1 MVFANP
7 LYLLLLL
14 LIIPVVVWY
23 VLKQKR
29 MQASLQVS
37 TTQPFAK
44 MPRTYKIYLR
54 HFNFVL
60 RVLAVAFLII
70 ALARPQSTDN
80 WQNSST
86 EGVDIVLALD
96 ISGSMLARDF
106 KPDRVEA
113 AKDVAAQF
121 VSGREHDNI
130 GLVIFAGESFTM
142 CPMTTDHAVLLNLMK
157 DVHCGMVDDGTAIG
171 DGLATA
177 INRIKDGPA
186 KSKTIILLTDGTNN
200 AGDIAPATAA
210 QIAKSF
216 GIHVYTIGVG
226 TKGLA
231 PTPVQTPYG
240 ITYQNM
246 PVEMDEDALKQIAA
260 TADGKYFRATSKNVL
275 KGIFDE
281 IDKLG
286 QDFKGDPSSALLE
299 VLDPEQNSHF
309 HDNYVDLDFDL
320 SKILFIATANSLSEL
335 SQPLLDRMEIIE
347 INGYIQEEKIEIA
360 RKHLIPKQLAEHGFA
375 AKEIDFPKATIAK
388 MIDEYTRESGVR
400 QLDKTIAKVL
410 RRIARLKASNEEY
423 PTTIAP
429 EQLKEF
435 LGPQEYFRDKYE
447 GNEFAGVVT
456 GLAWTAVGGEI
467 LFVESSISKG
477 KGEKLTLTGNLGDV
491 MKESA
496 IIALQYLKAHS
507 QLFGID
513 YELFDKYNI
522 HIHVPEGAIPKDGPS
537 AGVTMVTSLVSTFTQ
552 RKVRPN
558 LAMTGEI
565 TLRGKVLPVGGIKE
579 KILAAKRAGIVDIVL
594 CKDNRKDVEEIK
606 ESYLKGLNFHYVNTI
621 KEVIDIAI
629 LPEKIDN
636 AMEL

>member
-14 LIIPVVVWY
+14 LIIPVIAWY
-23 VLKQKR
+23 ILKQKR
-29 MQASLQVS
+29 MQAALQVS
-37 TTQPFAK
+37 TTQPFDK

-60 RVLAVAFLII
+60 RVLAVVLLII
-70 ALARPQSTDN
+70 ALARPQSTDS

-246 PVEMDEDALKQIAA
+246 PVEMDEEALKQIAE
-260 TADGKYFRATSKNVL
+260 TADGKYFRATNKNVL
-275 KGIFDE
+275 KGIFEE
-281 IDKLG
+281 IDKLEKTKLTVKE
-286 QDFKGDPSSALLE
+286 FSVKEEEYTIWALMALLCLGLE
-299 VLDPEQNSHF
+299 IVLRHTLLKIFLKQKLIMFRFAQPEYLYLLIIVPILWGLFIYGRYRSRRNLAKYGNPSVLAPLMTDVSKYKPWIKFIIQQLAFIVIVFMLARPQFGSKLETVKKQGVEIMIALDVSNSMMAK
-309 HDNYVDLDFDL
+309 DIAPNRLEKAKMML
-320 SKILFIATANSLSEL
+320 SKLVDEL
-335 SQPLLDRMEIIE
+335 D
-347 INGYIQEEKIEIA
+347 NDKIG
-360 RKHLIPKQLAEHGFA
+360 LIVFAGDAYTQLP
-375 AKEIDFPKATIAK
+375 ITSDFVSAK
-388 MIDEYTRESGVR
+388 MFLNTINPNMVPTQGTAIGRAISTAMNSFTPNEGV
-400 QLDKTIAKVL
+400 DK
-410 RRIARLKASNEEY
+410 
-423 PTTIAP
+423 
-429 EQLKEF
+429 
-435 LGPQEYFRDKYE
+435 
-447 GNEFAGVVT
+447 
-456 GLAWTAVGGEI
+456 
-467 LFVESSISKG
+467 
-477 KGEKLTLTGNLGDV
+477 
-491 MKESA
+491 A
-496 IIALQYLKAHS
+496 IIVITDAENHEDDAVQWQKLR
-507 QLFGID
+507 
-513 YELFDKYNI
+513 
-522 HIHVPEGAIPKDGPS
+522 PK
-537 AGVTMVTSLVSTFTQ
+537 
-552 RKVRPN
+552 
-558 LAMTGEI
+558 
-565 TLRGKVLPVGGIKE
+565 
-579 KILAAKRAGIVDIVL
+579 KILK
-594 CKDNRKDVEEIK
+594 
-606 ESYLKGLNFHYVNTI
+606 
-621 KEVIDIAI
+621 
-629 LPEKIDN
+629 
-636 AMEL
+636 

>member
-14 LIIPVVVWY
+14 LIIPAVVWY
-23 VLKQKR
+23 ILKQKH
-29 MQASLQVS
+29 MQAPLQVS
-37 TTQPFAK
+37 TTQPFDK

-54 HFNFVL
+54 HFNFAL
-60 RVLAVAFLII
+60 RILAVAFLII

-106 KPDRVEA
+106 TPDRVEA

-246 PVEMDEDALKQIAA
+246 PVEMDEAALQQIAA
-260 TADGKYFRATSKNVL
+260 TADGKYFRATNKNVL
-275 KGIFDE
+275 KGIFSV
-281 IDKLG
+281 K
-286 QDFKGDPSSALLE
+286 
-299 VLDPEQNSHF
+299 
-309 HDNYVDLDFDL
+309 
-320 SKILFIATANSLSEL
+320 
-335 SQPLLDRMEIIE
+335 
-347 INGYIQEEKIEIA
+347 EE
-360 RKHLIPKQLAEHGFA
+360 
-375 AKEIDFPKATIAK
+375 
-388 MIDEYTRESGVR
+388 EYTRWA
-400 QLDKTIAKVL
+400 LLAL
-410 RRIARLKASNEEY
+410 LC
-423 PTTIAP
+423 
-429 EQLKEF
+429 
-435 LGPQEYFRDKYE
+435 LG
-447 GNEFAGVVT
+447 
-456 GLAWTAVGGEI
+456 LEI
-467 LFVESSISKG
+467 L
-477 KGEKLTLTGNLGDV
+477 LRQTL
-491 MKESA
+491 
-496 IIALQYLKAHS
+496 LK
-507 QLFGID
+507 
-513 YELFDKYNI
+513 NI
-522 HIHVPEGAIPKDGPS
+522 P
-537 AGVTMVTSLVSTFTQ
+537 
-552 RKVRPN
+552 
-558 LAMTGEI
+558 
-565 TLRGKVLPVGGIKE
+565 
-579 KILAAKRAGIVDIVL
+579 
-594 CKDNRKDVEEIK
+594 
-606 ESYLKGLNFHYVNTI
+606 
-621 KEVIDIAI
+621 
-629 LPEKIDN
+629 
-636 AMEL
+636 

>member
-14 LIIPVVVWY
+14 LIIPIIAWY

-29 MQASLQVS
+29 MQAALQVS
-37 TTQPFAK
+37 TTQPFDK

-60 RVLAVAFLII
+60 RVLAVVLLII
-70 ALARPQSTDN
+70 ALARPQSTDS

-246 PVEMDEDALKQIAA
+246 PVEMDEEALKQIAE
-260 TADGKYFRATSKNVL
+260 TADGKYFRATNKNVL
-275 KGIFDE
+275 KGIFEE
-281 IDKLG
+281 IDKLEKTKLTVKE
-286 QDFKGDPSSALLE
+286 FSVKEEEYTIWALMALLC
-299 VLDPEQNSHF
+299 LG
-309 HDNYVDLDFDL
+309 L
-320 SKILFIATANSLSEL
+320 
-335 SQPLLDRMEIIE
+335 EI
-347 INGYIQEEKIEIA
+347 
-360 RKHLIPKQLAEHGFA
+360 
-375 AKEIDFPKATIAK
+375 
-388 MIDEYTRESGVR
+388 
-400 QLDKTIAKVL
+400 VL
-410 RRIARLKASNEEY
+410 RHTLLK
-423 PTTIAP
+423 
-429 EQLKEF
+429 
-435 LGPQEYFRDKYE
+435 
-447 GNEFAGVVT
+447 
-456 GLAWTAVGGEI
+456 
-467 LFVESSISKG
+467 
-477 KGEKLTLTGNLGDV
+477 
-491 MKESA
+491 
-496 IIALQYLKAHS
+496 
-507 QLFGID
+507 
-513 YELFDKYNI
+513 NI
-522 HIHVPEGAIPKDGPS
+522 P
-537 AGVTMVTSLVSTFTQ
+537 
-552 RKVRPN
+552 
-558 LAMTGEI
+558 
-565 TLRGKVLPVGGIKE
+565 
-579 KILAAKRAGIVDIVL
+579 
-594 CKDNRKDVEEIK
+594 
-606 ESYLKGLNFHYVNTI
+606 
-621 KEVIDIAI
+621 
-629 LPEKIDN
+629 
-636 AMEL
+636 